1 VSKIV
6 RLERIAFANVTFND
20 KFLNSIFIEE
30 STVQSTENAHKIWN
44 KKFPDETRLGLIEKF
59 SHPESVHVIGGISRR
74 GRTL

>member
-1 VSKIV
+1 VA
-6 RLERIAFANVTFND
+6 LAFND

-59 SHPESVHVIGGISRR
+59 SHP
-74 GRTL
+74 

>member
-1 VSKIV
+1 MSKIV
-6 RLERIAFANVTFND
+6 RLERIAFANVAPAFND

-59 SHPESVHVIGGISRR
+59 SHP
-74 GRTL
+74 